1 MAPTHNY
8 EQQQIKLFI
17 KTFRNEQIEFKKYQS
32 YVDPNWSHSFI
43 FLSLIRQ
50 GSQLQGFYF
59 FSFFLYQGHTN
70 QKLAS
75 LADSCITH
83 QFELFCKI
91 LLILFCQHIQHFA
104 KEIGSSY
111 FMSLAIDT
119 SIVRNNTSLTV
130 FINILYLKAQ

>member
-8 EQQQIKLFI
+8 EQQQINLFI
-17 KTFRNEQIEFKKYQS
+17 KTFRNGQSEFKKYQS
-32 YVDPNWSHSFI
+32 YWSHSFI
-43 FLSLIRQ
+43 LLSLIRQ

-59 FSFFLYQGHTN
+59 FSSLLYQGHTN
-70 QKLAS
+70 KKLAS
-75 LADSCITH
+75 LDGSCITQ

-91 LLILFCQHIQHFA
+91 LLILFCEHIQHFA

-119 SIVRNNTSLTV
+119 QIVRNNTSLTV